1 MYFNKQLIEEIKI
14 NNLDVAESLLFAY
27 AVEFQDYGLLDT
39 IINSQIIT
47 PMNEPLY
54 RINLCTHDIENGRLK
69 LKYPLFVNSNN
80 EGFFLEYLS
89 LLGKN
94 GMKTRGHTNNEV
106 QYAVLTNDEST
117 QANFYK
123 LSKSISEHRG
133 TFDLQRLVDKTI
145 DYYSNVQM
153 PVKLDKF
160 LSTYAYIAY
169 TTEDDE
175 RKSRMI

>member
-1 MYFNKQLIEEIKI
+1 MYINKQLLEEIK
-14 NNLDVAESLLFAY
+14 NNNVDVAEALFFAY
-27 AVEFQDYGLLDT
+27 AVEFQDYGLLDV

-47 PMNEPLY
+47 DMNEPLY
-54 RINLCTHDIENGRLK
+54 RINLCTHDVENGRLQ
-69 LKYPLFVNSNN
+69 LKYPLFVNSNT
-80 EGFFLEYLS
+80 ESFFLEYLS

-106 QYAVLTNDEST
+106 QYAVLTNDMTT
-117 QANFYK
+117 QSNFYK
-123 LSKSISEHRG
+123 LSKSISEHTG